1 MRVHASRVFLQAP
14 SPVLDATC
22 TVGAVSVRNSDM
34 TPVESEYEF
43 DGDPQSYL
51 QGRSLKPGLQCDLGD
66 PTERAGRDGPHAM
79 RCAACDADNPTAA
92 KFCEA
97 CGASLGTSCP
107 RCGHANRP
115 NSRFCV
121 ECGRQLAGSTP
132 VADHDVKARALAP
145 STYTPLHLAEKIL
158 ASRGVVEGER
168 KQVTVLFAD
177 IKGSTELI
185 QALDVEEAQRLLDGA
200 IKVMMDAVHRYEGTV
215 SRALGDGIMA
225 LFGAPI
231 AHEDHAVRACYA
243 ALALQ
248 DAMHR
253 YAEQA
258 RQTHGALVEAR
269 VGLNSGEVV
278 VRLISDDLHLDYT
291 AMGPTVH
298 LASRLE
304 QLAREGT
311 CLLSAETLILVEGYV
326 QVRAVGPV
334 AIKGLD
340 RPVELFELVGAGAAR
355 TRLQAMAA
363 RGLTRFV
370 GRQAELVAIHRALE
384 RTQVGNGQL
393 VALVGEPGVGKSRL
407 VWEVT
412 HSHRTLGWL
421 VLESGSVSY
430 GKATSWL
437 PVIDLLKAYCGIGPR
452 DDARSI
458 REKLTG
464 KLLTLDRKLEPDL
477 PAFLSLLDVPV
488 EEESWRALD
497 PPKRRRRTLDAL
509 KRLLL
514 RESRQ
519 QPLLLVFE
527 DVHWI
532 DSETQALLDGLVEGL
547 PTARVLLLVNYRPEY
562 THVWG
567 SKTYYTQIRI
577 DPLGEDSAEALLDA
591 LLGTARAV
599 GDDGRIEGVRG
610 AGLLHDLKKFLIERT
625 EGNPFFLEESVR
637 TLVETGALVGE
648 RGAYRLAAEVAG
660 IRVPATVQAVLAA
673 RVDRLPADEKRLL
686 QTAAVIGKDVPFA
699 LLRAITVEA
708 VGPAARDSF
717 TEEDLRV
724 GLAHLQA
731 AEFLYEA
738 SLFPALEYTFKHALT
753 HEVSYGSLLQER
765 RKALHAR
772 IAAAIETLYA
782 DRLAEHVERLA
793 HHAQRGERWDKA
805 LSYSRQAGHK
815 GVARSA
821 NREAVTF
828 FEQALSALEH
838 LPETRGTLE
847 QAVDL
852 RLDLRQ
858 PLLPLGE
865 LEQILGHL
873 RRAES
878 IAETLNDQRRLART
892 LCWLAYSYSFTLGDN
907 ERAIETGERALAIGR
922 ALEDVPLRALATF
935 YLAFPRWQRGDYRQA
950 IDGLRWIVVN
960 LKGELIHERFGMTGY
975 PSVLARGLLAWCL
988 SDVGEF
994 VEGRTCAEEAIG
1006 IAEALDQPFSQAV
1019 LRTWLGQFYL
1029 GQGDF
1034 RTAISLVEQSRT
1046 LVERWGLPRVGA
1058 NTASLL
1064 GVAYVLDGRAADG
1077 LSFLEEGAAQ
1087 LASETGASET
1097 RAAVLLCEG
1106 FLLAGRFEQAVE
1118 LASRALNGSRRRKQ
1132 RGYEAQALRLL
1143 GNIAAHRD
1151 LPDAGEA
1158 EARYRESLALAEELE
1173 MRPLQAHC
1181 HLGLGKLHRRAGRAH
1196 EACTELSAAVEMLR
1210 TMGMTFWLPEAETEL
1225 AEAERAL
1232 KSGGNWVDKRGQDG
1246 STVGASVAFPDR
1258 TSF

>member
-1 MRVHASRVFLQAP
+1 M
-14 SPVLDATC
+14 
-22 TVGAVSVRNSDM
+22 
-34 TPVESEYEF
+34 
-43 DGDPQSYL
+43 
-51 QGRSLKPGLQCDLGD
+51 
-66 PTERAGRDGPHAM
+66 
-79 RCAACDADNPTAA
+79 
-92 KFCEA
+92 
-97 CGASLGTSCP
+97 SCP
-107 RCGHANRP
+107 RCGHGNRA

-121 ECGRQLAGSTP
+121 ECGGQLAGSTP
-132 VADHDVKARALAP
+132 VADQEVMARAP
-145 STYTPLHLAEKIL
+145 STYTPPHLAEKIL
-158 ASRGVVEGER
+158 ASRSAVEGER
-168 KQVTVLFAD
+168 KQVSVLFAD

-185 QALDVEEAQRLLDGA
+185 QSLDVEDAQRLLDGA
-200 IKVMMDAVHRYEGTV
+200 IKVMMEAVHRYEGTV
-215 SRALGDGIMA
+215 SRLLGDGIMA

-258 RQTHGALVEAR
+258 RQMHGVLVEAR

-304 QLAREGT
+304 QVAREGT
-311 CLLSAETLILVEGYV
+311 CLLSAETLRLVEGYV
-326 QVRAVGPV
+326 QIRAIGPV

-384 RTQVGNGQL
+384 RTQVGHGQL

-412 HSHRTLGWL
+412 HSHRTQGWL

-464 KLLTLDRKLEPDL
+464 KSLTLDRTLEPDL

-488 EEESWRALD
+488 DDESWRALD
-497 PPKRRRRTLDAL
+497 PPKRRRQTLDAL

-519 QPLLLVFE
+519 QPLLLIFE

-547 PTARVLLLVNYRPEY
+547 PTARILLLVNYRPEY
-562 THVWG
+562 THAWG
-567 SKTYYTQIRI
+567 NKTYYTQIRI
-577 DPLGEDSAEALLDA
+577 DPLREDSAQALLDA
-591 LLGTARAV
+591 LLGMAHSV
-599 GDDGRIEGVRG
+599 SDDGRVEGRPG
-610 AGLLHDLKKFLIERT
+610 TSPLHDLKRLLIERT

-637 TLVETGALVGE
+637 TLVETGALVGG
-648 RGAYRLAAEVAG
+648 RGAYWLAAEVAG

-673 RVDRLPADEKRLL
+673 RIDRLPSNEKWLL

-699 LLRAITVEA
+699 LLRAITAEA
-708 VGPAARDSF
+708 AGTATRDSF
-717 TEEDLRV
+717 SEEDLSV

-753 HEVSYGSLLQER
+753 HEVAYGSLLQER

-772 IAAAIETLYA
+772 IVVAIERLYG
-782 DRLAEHVERLA
+782 DRLVEHIERLA
-793 HHAQRGERWDKA
+793 HHAQRGECWDKA

-821 NREAVTF
+821 NREAVIF

-838 LPETRGTLE
+838 LAETREALE

-865 LEQILGHL
+865 FKQILGHL

-878 IAETLNDQRRLART
+878 IAETINDQRRLART
-892 LCWLAYSYSFTLGDN
+892 LSWLAYSYCFTLGDN
-907 ERAIETGERALAIGR
+907 ERAAETGERALAISR
-922 ALEDVPLRALATF
+922 ALDDVPLRVLATF
-935 YLAFPRWQRGDYRQA
+935 YLAYSRWQRGEYRQG
-950 IDGLRWIVVN
+950 IEGLRWIIGN
-960 LKGELIHERFGMTGY
+960 LVGELIQERFGMTGY
-975 PSVLARGLLAWCL
+975 PSVFARGLLAWCL
-988 SDVGEF
+988 SEVGEF
-994 VEGRTCAEEAIG
+994 AEGKICAEEAIG
-1006 IAEALDQPFSQAV
+1006 IADSLDQPFSQAV

-1029 GQGDF
+1029 GQGDLG
-1034 RTAISLVEQSRT
+1034 TTIVLAEQCRS
-1046 LVERWGLPRVGA
+1046 LVERWDLPRLGA

-1064 GVAYVLDGRAADG
+1064 GVAYVLDGRPAEG
-1077 LSFLEEGAAQ
+1077 VPLLEQGAAL
-1087 LASETGASET
+1087 LASETGVSET
-1097 RAAVLLCEG
+1097 RGAILLCDG
-1106 FLLAGRFEQAVE
+1106 FLLAGRFEQAVG
-1118 LASRALNGSRRRKQ
+1118 LANRALCASRQRKE
-1132 RGYEAQALRLL
+1132 RGHEAQALRLL

-1151 LPDAGEA
+1151 PPDAGEA
-1158 EARYRESLALAEELE
+1158 ESCYGGSLALAQELE

-1181 HLGLGKLHRRAGRAH
+1181 HLGLGKLHRRAGRAQK
-1196 EACTELSAAVEMLR
+1196 ARLELSAAVEMLR
-1210 TMGMTFWLPEAETEL
+1210 TMEMAFWLPEAEAEL
-1225 AEAERAL
+1225 VEAARAL
-1232 KSGGNWVDKRGQDG
+1232 EPG
-1246 STVGASVAFPDR
+1246 
-1258 TSF
+1258 TSLAC